1 MSHHQCQFHP
11 LETLRMFTFIRVRHR
26 IQRLQVNLG
35 SNEYFKM
42 KFELLLTR
50 HLSIFP
56 LGTTYYMT
64 ASQQSITTNSS
75 SATTNVPLNTTMTAS
90 YAPQAGPFAV
100 VPASNRGVVTSSTSS
115 AQSNPVPVRFNPPL
129 IVDGNTHNISKQQQ
143 EQPQHQ
149 GKQTHMLLP
158 GSGAKASGI
167 IASPRAQQ
175 TIVAAP
181 SRKTNS
187 INLAK
192 TQQPQP
198 SWSGPAV
205 VKSAVKNLNP
215 TLIALGSESMASIQ
229 TQRATS
235 PPISRPGS
243 SDGSTTVSATSS
255 PGIDQQEQE
264 EFNALSAMHRNNRN
278 IGDGAQFKNVD
289 NLFAAGQTVNVPQMQ
304 ANSQAAINSYQS
316 SVSAAMSSTTIAP
329 NSNGGNT
336 EELTPRKRA
345 RKQQLSD
352 YAGPQNT
359 KKYQV
364 SGSGTQT
371 ADSSTGGGSIDSDC
385 NTFGGNASNASSTIV
400 DNANAN
406 KNTDASIKSVDF
418 VIKKPRT
425 CTLLDVSETHKHT
438 HDRSSSPRIA
448 SFIHLSFRHSPQGYK
463 QTWKATNNHFQR
475 YSDVKPREERR
486 PTVVDLAN
494 QSHVL
499 QKVNGWKI
507 YHLSSQMED
516 LVSSVSL
523 SQPYRLVNFI
533 LFDFLPSFDVNENRR
548 N

>member
-1 MSHHQCQFHP
+1 
-11 LETLRMFTFIRVRHR
+11 
-26 IQRLQVNLG
+26 
-35 SNEYFKM
+35 
-42 KFELLLTR
+42 
-50 HLSIFP
+50 
-56 LGTTYYMT
+56 MT
-64 ASQQSITTNSS
+64 AAQQSITTNSS

-100 VPASNRGVVTSSTSS
+100 VPASNRGAVASSTSS
-115 AQSNPVPVRFNPPL
+115 VQSNSVPVRFNPPL
-129 IVDGNTHNISKQQQ
+129 IVDGSTHNISKQQQ
-143 EQPQHQ
+143 EQPQQQ
-149 GKQTHMLLP
+149 GKQTHMLMP
-158 GSGAKASGI
+158 VSGAKTAGI
-167 IASPRAQQ
+167 VASPRAQQ
-175 TIVAAP
+175 TIVAPP
-181 SRKTNS
+181 SRKTN
-187 INLAK
+187 LAK
-192 TQQPQP
+192 THQTQPP
-198 SWSGPAV
+198 WNGPAV
-205 VKSAVKNLNP
+205 LKSAVKNLNP
-215 TLIALGSESMASIQ
+215 TLIALGSESMAGIQ
-229 TQRATS
+229 TQRASS

-289 NLFAAGQTVNVPQMQ
+289 NMFAAGQTVNVPQMQ

-316 SVSAAMSSTTIAP
+316 SVSVGMSSTYVAP

-400 DNANAN
+400 DSANAN

-425 CTLLDVSETHKHT
+425 CTLLDVSDTLMPARNNLKV
-438 HDRSSSPRIA
+438 ICL
-448 SFIHLSFRHSPQGYK
+448 FHLFVVFRRAINKRGRPQIIIS
-463 QTWKATNNHFQR
+463 N
-475 YSDVKPREERR
+475 D
-486 PTVVDLAN
+486 
-494 QSHVL
+494 
-499 QKVNGWKI
+499 
-507 YHLSSQMED
+507 
-516 LVSSVSL
+516 
-523 SQPYRLVNFI
+523 I
-533 LFDFLPSFDVNENRR
+533 LM
-548 N
+548 